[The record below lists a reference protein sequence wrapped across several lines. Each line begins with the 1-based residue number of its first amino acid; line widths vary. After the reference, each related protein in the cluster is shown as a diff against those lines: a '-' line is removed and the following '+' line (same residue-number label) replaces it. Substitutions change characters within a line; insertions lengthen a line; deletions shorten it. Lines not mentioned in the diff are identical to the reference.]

1 MRPYIEALVKR
12 GIDAHALRLPKGPA
26 ERAMAPLR
34 DQVGE
39 ELGSAVIGGH
49 SFGGGGAG
57 RVAGP
62 PPPARLLLPPRP
74 PAPARGPRPAEARPL
89 GDVPRPAGPP
99 PRA

>member
-39 ELGSAVIGGH
+39 ELGSAVIGGD
-49 SFGGGGAG
+49 SLGGGAARIG
-57 RVAGP
+57 AAPNPPARPLPLPLP
-62 PPPARLLLPPRP
+62 PPPPRNPGAPQGAPRGHHAPPLVP
-74 PAPARGPRPAEARPL
+74 P
-89 GDVPRPAGPP
+89 
-99 PRA
+99 